1 VELEWLRT
9 FLAVVERG
17 GFTAATGEV
26 HRSQSRISAHIAA
39 LERAVGATLLDR
51 GGRPVTLTD
60 EGQVLL
66 RHARD
71 ILNGVDAAHAAV
83 GAARARA
90 AGAVTVVTTPCVGAT
105 FLPRVLAEFATAYP
119 QARVTLVER
128 TGPVPAD
135 DPATVGAS
143 LAVLP
148 MGARGAGPLPCQEP
162 RWRER
167 LHAVVGAD
175 HELARQ
181 PGPVPLAVLR
191 AHPLVALDGG
201 LPAGTGLRPAVTAG
215 TPQTLLALVRA
226 GLGVGLLHGVAA
238 AAARA
243 GAGAITTV
251 VRDVD
256 GGDGGGQAT
265 ERVVAVMWRDELL
278 DSDMGRALHKAALA
292 VPVPPGAVAF
302 PDRRD

>member
-17 GFTAATGEV
+17 GFTAATGDV
-26 HRSQSRISAHIAA
+26 HRSQSRVSAHIAA

-60 EGQVLL
+60 EGKVLL

-71 ILNGVDAAHAAV
+71 ILTGVDAAHSAV

-90 AGAVTVVTTPCVGAT
+90 AGAVTVVTTPCAGAS
-105 FLPRVLAEFATAYP
+105 FVPQVLAEFAMTYP

-128 TGPVPAD
+128 NGPWAADEPGPA
-135 DPATVGAS
+135 VVS

-148 MGARGAGPLPCQEP
+148 VGAGRAGALPCQEP

-167 LHAVVGAD
+167 LHAVIAAD
-175 HELARQ
+175 HELARTR
-181 PGPVPLAVLR
+181 GPVPLAALR
-191 AHPLVALDGG
+191 AQALVALDGG
-201 LPAGTGLRPAVTAG
+201 LPDGLGLRPAVTAG
-215 TPQTLLALVRA
+215 TPQAVAALVRA

-238 AAARA
+238 TGINGAAGGR
-243 GAGAITTV
+243 TV
-251 VRDVD
+251 IREVD
-256 GGDGGGQAT
+256 GGTDTNAAAD
-265 ERVVAVMWRDELL
+265 RVVAVMWRDELV
-278 DSDMGRALHKAALA
+278 DSDVGRALHKAALA
-292 VPVPPGAVAF
+292 VPPPPGAV
-302 PDRRD
+302 PLRDTV

>member
-1 VELEWLRT
+1 MELEWLRT

-17 GFTAATGEV
+17 GFTAATGDV

-60 EGQVLL
+60 EGKVLV

-71 ILNGVDAAHAAV
+71 ILNGVDAAHSAV

-135 DPATVGAS
+135 EPATAGAS

-148 MGARGAGPLPCQEP
+148 ATARDGGPLPCQEA

-175 HELARQ
+175 HELARH

-191 AHPLVALDGG
+191 AHPVVALDGG
-201 LPAGTGLRPAVTAG
+201 LPAGTGLRPAVTTG

-238 AAARA
+238 AG
-243 GAGAITTV
+243 GAVAPAIRSGATV
-251 VRDVD
+251 VREIDD
-256 GGDGGGQAT
+256 RAAD
-265 ERVVAVMWRDELL
+265 RVVAVLWRAELL
-278 DSDMGRALHKAALA
+278 DTEVGRSLHKAALA
-292 VPVPPGAVAF
+292 VSPPPGAIPLPATGY
-302 PDRRD
+302 